1 MISLSLFKKSISHK
15 KTVYFFSTLEAR
27 AKKKKKKSEP
37 KRFLLFRLYITF
49 FIFPL

>member
-27 AKKKKKKSEP
+27 AKKKKKNLNQRDFFCSD
-37 KRFLLFRLYITF
+37 YI
-49 FIFPL
+49 

>member
-27 AKKKKKKSEP
+27 AKKKNLNQRDFFCSD
-37 KRFLLFRLYITF
+37 YI
-49 FIFPL
+49 